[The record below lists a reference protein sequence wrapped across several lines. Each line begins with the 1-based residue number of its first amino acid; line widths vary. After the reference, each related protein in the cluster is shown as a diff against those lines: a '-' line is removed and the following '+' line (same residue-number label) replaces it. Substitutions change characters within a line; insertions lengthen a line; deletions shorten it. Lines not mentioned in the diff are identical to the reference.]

1 MGFIK
6 EVKFIEKMIGL
17 RGELSNKRREQVA
30 AVLLVG
36 VPKIE
41 VKVSQGGQSI
51 VV

>member
-1 MGFIK
+1 MGLIK
-6 EVKFIEKMIGL
+6 EVKFIEKLIGL
-17 RGELSNKRREQVA
+17 RGELSNERREQVA

-41 VKVSQGGQSI
+41 VKVSHGGKPT